1 MAGNLIQVDTVTLT
15 SSSSTIAVNGI
26 DSDDVY
32 MLACSNLI
40 ADSSNAEVKL
50 RVNKSSSAQ
59 DDSEYDY
66 AFEIISTVTF
76 NTRSGA
82 NQDEV
87 YFIDNINTYG
97 GNAIAYLYNFNDAS
111 EYSSGTVES
120 VANVSNQELGN
131 QGGWVHTVAS
141 ASNGI
146 TLHLNTGSFNS
157 GTVTLYRVV

>member
-87 YFIDNINTYG
+87 FFIDNINTYG

-141 ASNGI
+141 ASNGV
-146 TLHLNTGSFNS
+146 TLYPHTGSFTS
-157 GTVTLYRVV
+157 GTVTLYKVI

>member
-1 MAGNLIQVDTVTLT
+1 MAGNLIQVATTTLT
-15 SSSSTIAVNGI
+15 SSASTIALNGI
-26 DSDDVY
+26 NSDDVY
-32 MLACSNLI
+32 MLACNNLI
-40 ADSSNAEVKL
+40 PDSTNAEVKL

-59 DDSEYDY
+59 TDSEYDY
-66 AFEIISTVTF
+66 AFEILSSGTF

-87 YFIDNINTYG
+87 FFIDNINTYG
-97 GNAIAYLYNFNDAS
+97 GNAIAYLYNFNSSS
-111 EYSSGTVES
+111 EYSFGTVES

-146 TLHLNTGSFNS
+146 TLYLNTGSFTS
-157 GTVTLYRVV
+157 GTATLYKIK